1 MEKYET
7 GTFDEDARAADLVQ
21 AYEARIAAF
30 ARLKEMLHRA
40 VNIHQAVTKRY
51 ERAYLH
57 ASETGSE
64 LRAGLTRWIGYY
76 NAGRPRSA
84 LAGLTPRQGM
94 WGRSVG
100 TIDSLKETRTELIQ
114 AAKRSDRWEHF
125 KIAGPANDEGLA
137 GRRPK
142 STRRRSSAARSACPS
157 DLGSGLITSS

>member
-30 ARLKEMLHRA
+30 ARLKEILHRA

-51 ERAYLH
+51 ECVYLH

-84 LAGLTPRQGM
+84 LAGLTPDEACG
-94 WGRSVG
+94 V
-100 TIDSLKETRTELIQ
+100 
-114 AAKRSDRWEHF
+114 DRLERLT
-125 KIAGPANDEGLA
+125 A
-137 GRRPK
+137 
-142 STRRRSSAARSACPS
+142 
-157 DLGSGLITSS
+157 